1 MSLKERMAAKETDNR
16 ARENATMQL
25 YKEDKNFRAD
35 RLVEAWSRVPE
46 IGAGLKQMPINDAR
60 NVAINLDRQTA
71 FMQGLR
77 ESQLATALNDFTPEN
92 MLRLVRLA
100 MPNIIRNK
108 VFTEFALE
116 TTKDSI
122 KYIRPFFSKTASG
135 HPLNDKSPDY
145 DGFIDRDAP
154 DGKGD
159 SYDPWGYSLGGEFNG
174 DDFRKA
180 LYEDTRDRHN
190 MELANG
196 FIVNGAGTAKADA
209 LAAGE
214 NAVGVLFK
222 KVAPGALGG
231 ITQEAAFESGKWGV
245 DGNLYV
251 DGYTYLYGYNPGDHP
266 ERVEQQVIALQD
278 KGSGTF
284 FAAPGFAV
292 TIVKSPQTRDKF
304 LVAPPKIGPG
314 NSAHW
319 DEPVGTDGEVLSGIL
334 ASTGTFIL
342 NIEVLDNAPAWF
354 TAGTTELRAFG
365 RFNSESDFEGNYLG
379 EVELRMDEYMFRP
392 SPTSIGV
399 SWSQL
404 TEITLD
410 TSFNISAEE
419 YLVSYASQEI
429 RSALDYRAIRYAY
442 AVAKTN
448 AKHNPNYYYVF
459 DAAYNTTNVGNEP
472 GQNPT
477 GTKDGYRD
485 NAQTFVNAI
494 DAVGDIIYDE
504 LNRGGVSRL
513 VAGPSACSYIHLNA
527 GYSPKG
533 KQNQT
538 GSHQFGEINGIP
550 LFKVPSAIIPT
561 NELLCVW
568 KNDQVENDVS
578 IAFGTLIPFFSTGI
592 IQRKNFYKEAG
603 IATYGDWVVLN
614 RRYLALIM
622 IDNLK
627 DMNQKNG
634 LKPWERY

>member
-1 MSLKERMAAKETDNR
+1 MSLKERVAQKEADAKL
-16 ARENATMQL
+16 RENATMQI
-25 YKEDKNFRAD
+25 YKQDKAFRAD
-35 RLVEAWSRVPE
+35 RLIEAWSRVPE
-46 IGAGLKQMPINDAR
+46 IGAGLKDMPIADAR

-71 FMQGLR
+71 YMQNLR

-122 KYIRPFFSKTASG
+122 KYIRPFFSKTANG
-135 HPLNDKSPDY
+135 HPLNDKSPDF
-145 DGFIDRDAP
+145 DGGNDISDE
-154 DGKGD
+154 
-159 SYDPWGYSLGGEFNG
+159 YDPWNYSKGGEFNG
-174 DDFRKA
+174 DDYRKA

-190 MELANG
+190 QELANA
-196 FIVNGAGTAKADA
+196 IITNGAGTALAEP
-209 LAAGE
+209 LAAAGADFAFIFKQVKE
-214 NAVGVLFK
+214 GDVGGVT
-222 KVAPGALGG
+222 AE
-231 ITQEAAFESGKWGV
+231 TAFESGKWGV
-245 DGNLYV
+245 NGSLYV
-251 DGYTYLYGYNPGDHP
+251 DGYTYIYGANPGDKA
-266 ERVEQQVIALQD
+266 EKMEQQVIAIQD

-284 FAAPGFAV
+284 FAAPGFEV
-292 TIVKSPQTRDKF
+292 TIKKSPTTRDKF
-304 LVAPPKIGPG
+304 LVAPPKVGPG
-314 NSAHW
+314 NSQYW
-319 DEPVGTDGEVLSGIL
+319 DDPVGADGTSLATIL
-334 ASTGTFIL
+334 ASTGTFVV
-342 NIEVLDNAPAWF
+342 NIKPTDKVADLAPWFKAGETKVL
-354 TAGTTELRAFG
+354 AFG
-365 RFNSESDFEGNYLG
+365 RYNSESDFEGNYLG
-379 EVELRMDEYMFRP
+379 EVEIRMDEYMFKP
-392 SPTSIGV
+392 SATTIGV

-448 AKHNPNYYYVF
+448 GKANPNYYYIF
-459 DAAYNTTNVGNEP
+459 DAAYNTSAPAGP
-472 GQNPT
+472 AT
-477 GTKDGYRD
+477 GTKEGYIA

-494 DAVGDIIYDE
+494 DAIGDVIYDE

-513 VAGPSACSYIHLNA
+513 VAGPSACSYMHLIG

-538 GSHQFGEINGIP
+538 GSHQFGELDGMP

-561 NELLCVW
+561 NEILCVW

-603 IATYGDWVVLN
+603 LATYGDWAVLN
-614 RRYLALIM
+614 RRYLAIIK

-627 DMNQKNG
+627 DINNARDALRG
-634 LKPWERY
+634 